1 MDLILRVALP
11 FGSPLLLSENNRFVV
26 RFKPSLALTL
36 LGARKI
42 VVFVWNQFLKLIYF
56 KSYGYF
62 VVIVDDSSL

>member
-26 RFKPSLALTL
+26 SFKPSLASTL

-42 VVFVWNQFLKLIYF
+42 VVFVWNQFLKLVYF